1 MKQNDD
7 FVPVTRVYIIAEQ
20 VKQADIMISVKS
32 TMPLWKWILLIL
44 FGSAFF
50 LFLSQTV
57 PVVGSFSNNIW
68 IKALLLLLGAIA
80 VLGLYAVWVKVF
92 ERRKVSELRLQG
104 AFPDLLTGLLI
115 GGLFTSCVVGVLAL
129 MGVYRVDAVN
139 IDWVGLLLSFAAF
152 SIVAVCEEVL
162 FRGILFRMIDE
173 KYGALLAFIISSLTF
188 GAVHLMTV
196 DFWTAMAISA
206 EAGFMLAAAYK
217 FRNNLWIPIGIH
229 WAWNFTLGPIFGVGV
244 SGISED
250 AYAIIPEIS
259 GSYILTGGNNGFEG
273 SIVTVLIGVTVGILM
288 LVKRKR

>member
-1 MKQNDD
+1 MS
-7 FVPVTRVYIIAEQ
+7 
-20 VKQADIMISVKS
+20 SVKS
-32 TMPLWKWILLIL
+32 TISVWKWILLIV
-44 FGSAFF
+44 FGSALF

-68 IKALLLLLGAIA
+68 IKALLLLLGATA

-115 GGLFTSCVVGVLAL
+115 GGLFISCVVGVLAL

-173 KYGALLAFIISSLTF
+173 RYGALLAFIISSLTF

-259 GSYILTGGNNGFEG
+259 GPYILTGGNNGFEG
-273 SIVTVLIGVTVGILM
+273 SIVTVLIGVTVGIVLYIY
-288 LVKRKR
+288 KRK

>member
-1 MKQNDD
+1 M
-7 FVPVTRVYIIAEQ
+7 
-20 VKQADIMISVKS
+20 SGVKS
-32 TMPLWKWILLIL
+32 TMPLWKWIMLII
-44 FGSAFF
+44 FGSALF

-68 IKALLLLLGAIA
+68 IKVILMLLGAA
-80 VLGLYAVWVKVF
+80 SVLGIYAAWVKVF
-92 ERRKVSELRLQG
+92 EKRKVSELYLRRAL
-104 AFPDLLTGLLI
+104 PDLLTGLLI
-115 GGLFTSCVVGVLAL
+115 GSLFIAVVVGVLAL
-129 MGVYRVDAVN
+129 MGIYRIDSVN
-139 IDWVGLLLSFAAF
+139 IDWVGLLLSFAAY
-152 SIVAVCEEVL
+152 SIVAVTEEVL

-173 KYGALLAFIISSLTF
+173 RYQTLQAFIISSLTF

-229 WAWNFTLGPIFGVGV
+229 WAWNFMLGPVFGVGV
-244 SGISED
+244 SGISEE
-250 AYAIIPEIS
+250 ACAIIPEIA

-273 SIVTVLIGVTVGILM
+273 SIVTVIIGIAVGILM

>member
-7 FVPVTRVYIIAEQ
+7 SVPVTRVYVRAEP
-20 VKQADIMISVKS
+20 VKYADIMSSVKS
-32 TMPLWKWILLIL
+32 TMPLWKWILLIV
-44 FGSAFF
+44 FGSALF

-68 IKALLLLLGAIA
+68 IKALLLLLGATA
-80 VLGLYAVWVKVF
+80 VLGLYTLWVKVF
-92 ERRKVSELRLQG
+92 ERRKVSELNLRRAL
-104 AFPDLLTGLLI
+104 PDMLTGLLI
-115 GGLFTSCVVGVLAL
+115 GSLFIASVVGVLAL
-129 MGVYRVDAVN
+129 MGVYRINSVN
-139 IDWVGLLLSFAAF
+139 VNWIGLLLSFAAY
-152 SIVAVCEEVL
+152 SIVAVTEEVL

-173 KYGALLAFIISSLTF
+173 RYGALLAFIISSLTF

-217 FRNNLWIPIGIH
+217 FRNKLWIPIGIH

-259 GSYILTGGNNGFEG
+259 GPYILTGGNNGFEG
-273 SIVTVLIGVTVGILM
+273 SIVTVLIGVAVGIVLYIY
-288 LVKRKR
+288 KRK

>member
-1 MKQNDD
+1 
-7 FVPVTRVYIIAEQ
+7 
-20 VKQADIMISVKS
+20 MISVKS
-32 TMPLWKWILLIL
+32 AMPLWKWILLIV
-44 FGSAFF
+44 FGSALF

-68 IKALLLLLGAIA
+68 IKALLLLLGATA
-80 VLGLYAVWVKVF
+80 VLGLYAVWVKAF
-92 ERRKVSELRLQG
+92 ERRKVSELRLQR

-115 GGLFTSCVVGVLAL
+115 GGLFISCAVGVLAL

-173 KYGALLAFIISSLTF
+173 RYGAPLAFIISSLTF

-273 SIVTVLIGVTVGILM
+273 SIVTLILGIATGVLL
-288 LVKRKR
+288 LWWRYRKQRFYVEPIEI

>member
-1 MKQNDD
+1 MS
-7 FVPVTRVYIIAEQ
+7 
-20 VKQADIMISVKS
+20 SVKS
-32 TMPLWKWILLIL
+32 TISVWKWILLIV
-44 FGSAFF
+44 FGSALF

-68 IKALLLLLGAIA
+68 IKALLLLLGATA

-115 GGLFTSCVVGVLAL
+115 GGLFISCVVGVLAL
-129 MGVYRVDAVN
+129 MEVYRVDAVN

-173 KYGALLAFIISSLTF
+173 RYGALLAFIISSLTF

-217 FRNNLWIPIGIH
+217 FKNNLWIPIGIH

-259 GSYILTGGNNGFEG
+259 GPYILTGGNNGFEG
-273 SIVTVLIGVTVGILM
+273 SIVTVLIGVTVGIVLYIY
-288 LVKRKR
+288 KRK

>member
-1 MKQNDD
+1 M
-7 FVPVTRVYIIAEQ
+7 
-20 VKQADIMISVKS
+20 SGVKS
-32 TMPLWKWILLIL
+32 TMPLWKWILLIA
-44 FGSAFF
+44 FGSALF

-57 PVVGSFSNNIW
+57 PVVGSFSNKIW
-68 IKALLLLLGAIA
+68 IKALLLLLGATA

-92 ERRKVSELRLQG
+92 ERRKVSELRLQR
-104 AFPDLLTGLLI
+104 AFPDLMTGLLI
-115 GGLFTSCVVGVLAL
+115 GGLFISCVVGVLAL

-173 KYGALLAFIISSLTF
+173 RYGTLLAFIISSLTF

-244 SGISED
+244 SGISGD

-259 GSYILTGGNNGFEG
+259 GPYILTGGNNGFEG
-273 SIVTVLIGVTVGILM
+273 SIVTVLIGVTVGIVLYIY
-288 LVKRKR
+288 KRK

>member
-1 MKQNDD
+1 MS
-7 FVPVTRVYIIAEQ
+7 
-20 VKQADIMISVKS
+20 SVKS
-32 TMPLWKWILLIL
+32 TMPLWKWILLIV
-44 FGSAFF
+44 FGSALF

-68 IKALLLLLGAIA
+68 IKALLLLLGATA

-92 ERRKVSELRLQG
+92 ERRKVSELNLRRAL
-104 AFPDLLTGLLI
+104 PDMLTGLLI
-115 GGLFTSCVVGVLAL
+115 GSLFIASVVGVLAV
-129 MGVYRVDAVN
+129 MGVYRINSVN
-139 IDWVGLLLSFAAF
+139 VNWIGLLLSFAAY
-152 SIVAVCEEVL
+152 SIVAVTEEVL

-229 WAWNFTLGPIFGVGV
+229 WAWNFTLGSVFGVGV

-259 GSYILTGGNNGFEG
+259 GPYILTGGNNGFEG
-273 SIVTVLIGVTVGILM
+273 SIVTVIIGIAVGILM

>member
-1 MKQNDD
+1 
-7 FVPVTRVYIIAEQ
+7 
-20 VKQADIMISVKS
+20 MISVKS
-32 TMPLWKWILLIL
+32 TMPLWKWILLIV
-44 FGSAFF
+44 FGSALF

-57 PVVGSFSNNIW
+57 PVVGSFSNKIW
-68 IKALLLLLGAIA
+68 IKALLLMLVATA

-92 ERRKVSELRLQG
+92 ERRKVSELRLQR
-104 AFPDLLTGLLI
+104 AFPDLMTGLLI
-115 GGLFTSCVVGVLAL
+115 GGLFISCVVGVLVL

-173 KYGALLAFIISSLTF
+173 RYGALLAFIISSLTF

-196 DFWTAMAISA
+196 DFWTALAISA

-229 WAWNFTLGPIFGVGV
+229 WTWNFTLGPVFGVGV

-259 GSYILTGGNNGFEG
+259 GPYILTGGNNGFEG
-273 SIVTVLIGVTVGILM
+273 SIVTVIIGIAVGILM

>member
-1 MKQNDD
+1 
-7 FVPVTRVYIIAEQ
+7 
-20 VKQADIMISVKS
+20 MISVKS
-32 TMPLWKWILLIL
+32 AMPLWKWILLIV
-44 FGSAFF
+44 FGSALF

-68 IKALLLLLGAIA
+68 IKALLLLLGETA

-115 GGLFTSCVVGVLAL
+115 GGLFISCVVGVLAL
-129 MGVYRVDAVN
+129 MGVYRVDAVT

-152 SIVAVCEEVL
+152 SVVAVCEEVL

-173 KYGALLAFIISSLTF
+173 RYGALLAFIISSLTF

-196 DFWTAMAISA
+196 DFWTALAISA

-229 WAWNFTLGPIFGVGV
+229 WAWNFTLGPVFGVGV

-259 GSYILTGGNNGFEG
+259 GPYILTGGNNGFEG
-273 SIVTVLIGVTVGILM
+273 SIVTLLIGVAVGIVLYIY
-288 LVKRKR
+288 KHK

>member
-1 MKQNDD
+1 
-7 FVPVTRVYIIAEQ
+7 
-20 VKQADIMISVKS
+20 MISVKS
-32 TMPLWKWILLIL
+32 AMPLWKWILLIV
-44 FGSAFF
+44 FGSALF

-68 IKALLLLLGAIA
+68 IKALLLLLGATA
-80 VLGLYAVWVKVF
+80 VLGLYAVWVKAF
-92 ERRKVSELRLQG
+92 ERRKVSELRLQR

-115 GGLFTSCVVGVLAL
+115 GGLFISCAVGVLAL

-152 SIVAVCEEVL
+152 SIVAVCEEAL

-173 KYGALLAFIISSLTF
+173 RYGALLAFIISSLTF

-273 SIVTVLIGVTVGILM
+273 SIVTLILGIATGVLL
-288 LVKRKR
+288 LWWRYRKQRFYVEPIEI

>member
-1 MKQNDD
+1 M
-7 FVPVTRVYIIAEQ
+7 VYINSPGSSPGLRLGF
-20 VKQADIMISVKS
+20 DMISVKS
-32 TMPLWKWILLIL
+32 NMPLWKWILLIV
-44 FGSAFF
+44 FGSALF

-68 IKALLLLLGAIA
+68 IKALLLLFGATA

-92 ERRKVSELRLQG
+92 ERRKVSELRLQR

-115 GGLFTSCVVGVLAL
+115 GALFISCVVGVLAL
-129 MGVYRVDAVN
+129 MGVYRIDSVN
-139 IDWVGLLLSFAAF
+139 IDWVGLLLSFSAF

-173 KYGALLAFIISSLTF
+173 RYGALLAFIISSLTF

-196 DFWTAMAISA
+196 DFWTAMAIPA

-229 WAWNFTLGPIFGVGV
+229 WSWNFTLGPVFGVGV

-259 GSYILTGGNNGFEG
+259 GPYILTGGNNGFEG
-273 SIVTVLIGVTVGILM
+273 SIVTLLIGVTVGIVLYIGH
-288 LVKRKR
+288 R

>member
-1 MKQNDD
+1 MN
-7 FVPVTRVYIIAEQ
+7 
-20 VKQADIMISVKS
+20 SVKS
-32 TMPLWKWILLIL
+32 SMPLWKWILLIV
-44 FGSAFF
+44 FGSVLF

-57 PVVGSFSNNIW
+57 PIVGSFSNNIW
-68 IKALLLLLGAIA
+68 IKALLLLLGATA
-80 VLGLYAVWVKVF
+80 VLGLYAVWVTVF
-92 ERRKVSELRLQG
+92 ERRKVSELRLQRV
-104 AFPDLLTGLLI
+104 FPDLMTGLLI
-115 GGLFTSCVVGVLAL
+115 STLFISCVVAVLAL
-129 MGVYRVDAVN
+129 MGVYRVDSVN

-173 KYGALLAFIISSLTF
+173 RYGALLAFIISSLTF

-196 DFWTAMAISA
+196 DFWTTIAISA

-259 GSYILTGGNNGFEG
+259 GPYILTGGDNGFEG
-273 SIVTVLIGVTVGILM
+273 SIVTLVLGVATGVLLLWWIY
-288 LVKRKR
+288 RKQSLIYQKEDPRSSRG

>member
-1 MKQNDD
+1 
-7 FVPVTRVYIIAEQ
+7 
-20 VKQADIMISVKS
+20 
-32 TMPLWKWILLIL
+32 MPLCKWIMLIV
-44 FGSAFF
+44 FGSALF

-92 ERRKVSELRLQG
+92 ERRKVSELRLQR
-104 AFPDLLTGLLI
+104 AFPDLMTGLLI
-115 GGLFTSCVVGVLAL
+115 GGLFISCVVGVLAL

-173 KYGALLAFIISSLTF
+173 RYGALLAFIISSLTF

-229 WAWNFTLGPIFGVGV
+229 WGWNFTLGPVFGVGV

-259 GSYILTGGNNGFEG
+259 GPYILTGSNNGFEG
-273 SIVTVLIGVTVGILM
+273 SIVTVLIGVAVGILM
-288 LVKRKR
+288 LLKRKR

>member
-32 TMPLWKWILLIL
+32 TMSLWKWILLIV
-44 FGSAFF
+44 FGSALF

-57 PVVGSFSNNIW
+57 PIVGSFSNNIW
-68 IKALLLLLGAIA
+68 LKALLLLLGATA

-92 ERRKVSELRLQG
+92 ERRKVSELRLRR

-115 GGLFTSCVVGVLAL
+115 GLLFISCVVGVLAL

-173 KYGALLAFIISSLTF
+173 RYGALLAFIISSLTF

-259 GSYILTGGNNGFEG
+259 GPYILTGGNNGFEG
-273 SIVTVLIGVTVGILM
+273 SIVTVLIGVTVGIVLYIY
-288 LVKRKR
+288 KRK

>member
-1 MKQNDD
+1 M
-7 FVPVTRVYIIAEQ
+7 
-20 VKQADIMISVKS
+20 SGVKS
-32 TMPLWKWILLIL
+32 TMPLWKWILLIV
-44 FGSAFF
+44 FGSALF

-68 IKALLLLLGAIA
+68 IKALLLLLGATA

-92 ERRKVSELRLQG
+92 ERRKVSELRLQR
-104 AFPDLLTGLLI
+104 AFPDLMTGLLI
-115 GGLFTSCVVGVLAL
+115 GGLFISCVVGVLAL
-129 MGVYRVDAVN
+129 MGVYRIDSVN
-139 IDWVGLLLSFAAF
+139 IDWVGLLLSFSAF

-173 KYGALLAFIISSLTF
+173 RYGALLAFIISSLTF

-229 WAWNFTLGPIFGVGV
+229 WGWNFTLGPVFGVGV

-259 GSYILTGGNNGFEG
+259 GPYILTGGTNGFEG
-273 SIVTVLIGVTVGILM
+273 SIVTVIIGVAVGIVLYIY
-288 LVKRKR
+288 KRK

>member
-1 MKQNDD
+1 M
-7 FVPVTRVYIIAEQ
+7 
-20 VKQADIMISVKS
+20 SGVKS
-32 TMPLWKWILLIL
+32 TMPLWKWILLIV
-44 FGSAFF
+44 FGSALF

-57 PVVGSFSNNIW
+57 PVVGSFSNKIW
-68 IKALLLLLGAIA
+68 IKALLLLLGATA

-92 ERRKVSELRLQG
+92 ERRKVSELRLQR
-104 AFPDLLTGLLI
+104 AFPDLMTGLLI
-115 GGLFTSCVVGVLAL
+115 GGLFISCVVGVLAL

-173 KYGALLAFIISSLTF
+173 RYGTLLAFIISSLTF

-259 GSYILTGGNNGFEG
+259 GPYILTGGNNGFEG
-273 SIVTVLIGVTVGILM
+273 SIVTVLIGVTVGIVLYIY
-288 LVKRKR
+288 LNSANCQEFLRKSVIS

>member
-1 MKQNDD
+1 MG
-7 FVPVTRVYIIAEQ
+7 T
-20 VKQADIMISVKS
+20 S
-32 TMPLWKWILLIL
+32 
-44 FGSAFF
+44 
-50 LFLSQTV
+50 
-57 PVVGSFSNNIW
+57 
-68 IKALLLLLGAIA
+68 
-80 VLGLYAVWVKVF
+80 
-92 ERRKVSELRLQG
+92 
-104 AFPDLLTGLLI
+104 LLI
-115 GGLFTSCVVGVLAL
+115 GGLFISCVIGVLAL

-173 KYGALLAFIISSLTF
+173 RYGTLLAFIISSLTF
-188 GAVHLMTV
+188 GAAHLMTV

-259 GSYILTGGNNGFEG
+259 GPYILTGGNNGFEG
-273 SIVTVLIGVTVGILM
+273 SIVTVLIGVTVGIVLYIY
-288 LVKRKR
+288 KRK